1 MTAAQTR
8 RDINLYHYYKRMNF
22 IVFTFFLTM
31 LDKYFAAEGFIE
43 GSNALIRCI
52 VRIVIEK

>member
-1 MTAAQTR
+1 
-8 RDINLYHYYKRMNF
+8 MNF
-22 IVFTFFLTM
+22 IVFTIFLTM

-52 VRIVIEK
+52 VRIVREK